1 MSEFD
6 CQTCGA
12 CCAHYAVED
21 LSTIG
26 KRGKGIFIG
35 DDDVSNIPAKMVA
48 VYPFYYSGHD
58 AWLRA
63 KRVDGQ
69 WRCVALDGQIGV
81 KCSCSIYKVR
91 PDTCRCFEPGSDG
104 CLKARRSV
112 LKTE

>member
-26 KRGKGIFIG
+26 KRPGIFIG
-35 DDDVSNIPAKMVA
+35 DDDVSNIPAKMV
-48 VYPFYYSGHD
+48 VIYPFYYSGHD

-81 KCSCSIYKVR
+81 KCSCSIY
-91 PDTCRCFEPGSDG
+91 RCDLIRADALSQIAVMDAKGKKG
-104 CLKARRSV
+104 V